1 MIRKYYFINKFET
14 NNIDKQDKQTI
25 IIYRNYSLKT
35 LDEKLILKI
44 KNYCKKRGNKFYLSN
59 NISLANKLNLDGAYI
74 PSFNKTTKHLAFSYK
89 QNFNIVGSAHNLKEI
104 KIKEKQGISSIFISS
119 IFKKNSNYLGLNR
132 FKNLQ
137 NFTKSKVI
145 ALGGIN
151 NKNIRLLKLTKV
163 SGFSGI
169 SFFKKK
175 GPLKKGPSNI
185 LDSK

>member
-1 MIRKYYFINKFET
+1 M
-14 NNIDKQDKQTI
+14 
-25 IIYRNYSLKT
+25 
-35 LDEKLILKI
+35 
-44 KNYCKKRGNKFYLSN
+44 KNFCKKKGNKLFLSN
-59 NISLANKLNLDGAYI
+59 NIKKALELELDGAYF
-74 PSFNKTTKHLAFSYK
+74 PSFNKSYQHLS
-89 QNFNIVGSAHNLKEI
+89 FNLKKKFTLLGSAHSLKEI
-104 KIKEKQGISSIFISS
+104 RIKEKQGISIIFISS

-137 NFTKSKVI
+137 KYTKSKVV

-151 NKNIRLLKLTKV
+151 SKNLRLLKLTKI